1 MIWLG
6 IVAGFAAS
14 TAGVLFLFRDRP
26 LSDQERADGEEEANM
41 VRWLVYKNPGIIR

>member
-6 IVAGFAAS
+6 IAVGWLASAVA
-14 TAGVLFLFRDRP
+14 VLFMFRDRP